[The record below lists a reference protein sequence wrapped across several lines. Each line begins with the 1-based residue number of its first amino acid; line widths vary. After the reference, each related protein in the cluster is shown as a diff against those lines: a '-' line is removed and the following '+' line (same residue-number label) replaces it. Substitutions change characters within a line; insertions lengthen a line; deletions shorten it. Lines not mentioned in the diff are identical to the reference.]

1 MQLKHKN
8 YEREREDM
16 VAPEHIVY
24 YTGGGGQ
31 TEMLSNS
38 ID

>member
-8 YEREREDM
+8 YEREDM
-16 VAPEHIVY
+16 VAPKHIVY